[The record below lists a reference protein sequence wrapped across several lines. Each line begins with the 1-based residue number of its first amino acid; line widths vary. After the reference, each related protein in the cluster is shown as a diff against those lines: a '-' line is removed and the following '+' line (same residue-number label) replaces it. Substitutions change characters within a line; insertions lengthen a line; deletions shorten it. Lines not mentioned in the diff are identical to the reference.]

1 MLKLI
6 KIDYPTPLSKIEDIE
21 NDNIDIFVTLDDGMT
36 YSLVVTTPKNY
47 YWYMDKEGMDFIP
60 ASPPDII
67 VRRLTEENIQ
77 KAVESYITDNG
88 YWIKLFFLTGQQSDV
103 FEIDELN
110 KMIDKIKKSN
120 EEIENS

>member
-1 MLKLI
+1 MRLL
-6 KIDYPTPLSKIEDIE
+6 KIDYPTPISKVEDIE
-21 NDNIDIFVTLDDGMT
+21 NDNIDIFVTLDDGIT
-36 YSLVVTTPKNY
+36 YSLVVTTPQNY

-77 KAVESYITDNG
+77 KAVESYIADNG
-88 YWIKLFFLTGQQSDV
+88 YWIKLFFLAGQRSDA

-110 KMIDKIKKSN
+110 KMIEKIKKSN
-120 EEIENS
+120 AEIANS